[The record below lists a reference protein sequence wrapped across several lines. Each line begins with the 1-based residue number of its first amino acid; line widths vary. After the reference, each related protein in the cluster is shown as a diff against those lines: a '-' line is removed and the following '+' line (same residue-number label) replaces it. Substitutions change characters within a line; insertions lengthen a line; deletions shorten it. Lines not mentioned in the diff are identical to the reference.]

1 MERLAQSERLAA
13 LGTMSA
19 VLAHEIKNPLAA
31 LKGNA
36 QLLLEGLEEGTRQR
50 AQADRVVR
58 ASARL
63 QGLVDNLLDFV
74 RSGALERVDL
84 DPAEVLRA
92 AAEDA
97 SPRAQLDLDA
107 APASWSLDG
116 VRLRQVLEN
125 LLRNA
130 EQASPGEVAAA
141 ARVDQDRLIFTVS
154 DRGPGI
160 PEGDMELIFRAV
172 SHHQDPRRRP
182 RAHRRAARGRAPRG
196 YDHRAQP
203 PGRRRGDRGRDPA
216 RGVERRSMAR
226 ILVVDDDDDV
236 RGFLAE
242 ALEASG
248 HEVEQAAD
256 GEQANLRLLA
266 RGFHLLV
273 TDLKMPRLDGMEL
286 LRRMRIEQPEL
297 EIIVLTAHGKV
308 AGAVEAIKLG
318 AFDYLEKPLES
329 PAALRAIV
337 DRAVERRSLR
347 DHAERSRE
355 EPSPR
360 LSWGAP
366 SMAAVEAALRKVAAT
381 SATVL
386 LLGESGTGKEVAARE
401 IHRQSAR
408 AAGPFVAV
416 NCAALS
422 EHLVESE
429 LFGHERGAFTG
440 AVARQRGKLELCEGG
455 TFFLDEVGELKL
467 ELQAKLLRVLQERRF
482 ERVGGSATIDADVRW
497 IAATNRDLLHEQR
510 AGRFREDLFHRLAVF
525 PIRMPP
531 LRERR
536 EDIPALADAL
546 LARIAR
552 SLGRAGLDLDE
563 GARRAITAADW
574 PGNVR
579 ELGNALERAAILA
592 DGPRITEGDLVLMTS
607 AMTTSPRGRDAPTMD
622 EAESDAIER
631 ALQKFDGN
639 RRQAADYLGIGL
651 RTLYEKLK
659 KRGSR

>member
-1 MERLAQSERLAA
+1 
-13 LGTMSA
+13 
-19 VLAHEIKNPLAA
+19 
-31 LKGNA
+31 
-36 QLLLEGLEEGTRQR
+36 
-50 AQADRVVR
+50 
-58 ASARL
+58 
-63 QGLVDNLLDFV
+63 
-74 RSGALERVDL
+74 
-84 DPAEVLRA
+84 
-92 AAEDA
+92 
-97 SPRAQLDLDA
+97 
-107 APASWSLDG
+107 
-116 VRLRQVLEN
+116 
-125 LLRNA
+125 
-130 EQASPGEVAAA
+130 
-141 ARVDQDRLIFTVS
+141 
-154 DRGPGI
+154 
-160 PEGDMELIFRAV
+160 
-172 SHHQDPRRRP
+172 
-182 RAHRRAARGRAPRG
+182 
-196 YDHRAQP
+196 
-203 PGRRRGDRGRDPA
+203 
-216 RGVERRSMAR
+216 MAR

-248 HEVEQAAD
+248 HDVEQAAD
-256 GEQANLRLLA
+256 GERAYRRLLE
-266 RGFHLLV
+266 RSFHVLV

-286 LRRMRIEQPEL
+286 LRRMRSEQPEV
-297 EIIVLTAHGKV
+297 EIVVLTAHGKV

-329 PAALRAIV
+329 PAALRRVIGRAI
-337 DRAVERRSLR
+337 ERRSLR
-347 DHAERSRE
+347 DQAERSRE
-355 EPSPR
+355 DRPIR

-366 SMAAVEAALRKVAAT
+366 AMAAVETALRKVAAT
-381 SATVL
+381 NATVL

-440 AVARQRGKLELCEGG
+440 AATRQRGKLELCEGG
-455 TFFLDEVGELKL
+455 TFFLDEVGELKP

-497 IAATNRDLLHEQR
+497 IAATNRDLVHEQR

-546 LARIAR
+546 LSQIAR
-552 SLGRAGLDLDE
+552 ALGRSGLSLDE
-563 GARRAITAADW
+563 GALRAITAADW

-592 DGPRITEGDLVLMTS
+592 DGLRITAEDLVLMTS
-607 AMTTSPRGRDAPTMD
+607 ASPGAASRAAPTMD
-622 EAESDAIER
+622 EAESEAIER
-631 ALQKFDGN
+631 ALEKFDGN

-659 KRGSR
+659 KRGVK

>member
-1 MERLAQSERLAA
+1 M
-13 LGTMSA
+13 
-19 VLAHEIKNPLAA
+19 
-31 LKGNA
+31 
-36 QLLLEGLEEGTRQR
+36 
-50 AQADRVVR
+50 D
-58 ASARL
+58 
-63 QGLVDNLLDFV
+63 
-74 RSGALERVDL
+74 
-84 DPAEVLRA
+84 
-92 AAEDA
+92 
-97 SPRAQLDLDA
+97 
-107 APASWSLDG
+107 
-116 VRLRQVLEN
+116 
-125 LLRNA
+125 
-130 EQASPGEVAAA
+130 
-141 ARVDQDRLIFTVS
+141 
-154 DRGPGI
+154 
-160 PEGDMELIFRAV
+160 
-172 SHHQDPRRRP
+172 
-182 RAHRRAARGRAPRG
+182 
-196 YDHRAQP
+196 
-203 PGRRRGDRGRDPA
+203 
-216 RGVERRSMAR
+216 
-226 ILVVDDDDDV
+226 
-236 RGFLAE
+236 
-242 ALEASG
+242 
-248 HEVEQAAD
+248 
-256 GEQANLRLLA
+256 LA
-266 RGFHLLV
+266 RG
-273 TDLKMPRLDGMEL
+273 
-286 LRRMRIEQPEL
+286 
-297 EIIVLTAHGKV
+297 
-308 AGAVEAIKLG
+308 
-318 AFDYLEKPLES
+318 
-329 PAALRAIV
+329 
-337 DRAVERRSLR
+337 
-347 DHAERSRE
+347 
-355 EPSPR
+355 
-360 LSWGAP
+360 
-366 SMAAVEAALRKVAAT
+366 
-381 SATVL
+381 
-386 LLGESGTGKEVAARE
+386 
-401 IHRQSAR
+401 
-408 AAGPFVAV
+408 AGPFVAV

-607 AMTTSPRGRDAPTMD
+607 AMTTQPRGRDAPTMD